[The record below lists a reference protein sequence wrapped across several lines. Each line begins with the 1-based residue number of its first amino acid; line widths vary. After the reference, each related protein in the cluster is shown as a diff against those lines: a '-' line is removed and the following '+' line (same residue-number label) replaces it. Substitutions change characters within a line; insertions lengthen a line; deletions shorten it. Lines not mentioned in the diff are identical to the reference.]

1 MYDNVCRT
9 LASLFSRDIA
19 TWLMGEPTTLT
30 ELEPTELLLDP
41 IRVDSFIFLQSED
54 LILHIEFQTDPK
66 EDIPF
71 RMADYR
77 LRIYRW
83 LPRKRVYQVVIY
95 LRKNQS
101 AAVKINTFELLEL
114 QHRYNVVRLWEVPSE
129 TFLDVSG
136 LLPFAVLSQTDNP
149 EKVLQQVARQ
159 IEKISDN
166 IERNN
171 IAAST
176 GIIAGLVLNQS
187 IIKRLLKEEIMKESV
202 IYQEILA
209 KGITEGEIL
218 GFKKGEANLILKQ
231 INRRV
236 GNISTDWINKIQE
249 LSLEQLEDLGEALLD
264 FTSQS
269 DLINWFNYL
278 EENKKNIR

>member
-41 IRVDSFIFLQSED
+41 IRVDSLIFLQSED

-149 EKVLQQVARQ
+149 AKVLQQVARQ

>member
-66 EDIPF
+66 EDIPC

-218 GFKKGEANLILKQ
+218 GLKKAKPI
-231 INRRV
+231 
-236 GNISTDWINKIQE
+236 
-249 LSLEQLEDLGEALLD
+249 
-264 FTSQS
+264 
-269 DLINWFNYL
+269 
-278 EENKKNIR
+278 

>member
-19 TWLMGEPTTLT
+19 TWLIGEPITLT

-41 IRVDSFIFLQSED
+41 IRVDSLIFLQSED

-77 LRIYRW
+77 LRIYRRF
-83 LPRKRVYQVVIY
+83 PRKRVYQVVIY

-149 EKVLQQVARQ
+149 AKILQQVARQ

-236 GNISTDWINKIQE
+236 GNISTDWVNKIQE

>member
-1 MYDNVCRT
+1 
-9 LASLFSRDIA
+9 
-19 TWLMGEPTTLT
+19 
-30 ELEPTELLLDP
+30 
-41 IRVDSFIFLQSED
+41 
-54 LILHIEFQTDPK
+54 
-66 EDIPF
+66 
-71 RMADYR
+71 
-77 LRIYRW
+77 
-83 LPRKRVYQVVIY
+83 
-95 LRKNQS
+95 
-101 AAVKINTFELLEL
+101 
-114 QHRYNVVRLWEVPSE
+114 
-129 TFLDVSG
+129 
-136 LLPFAVLSQTDNP
+136 VLSQTDNP

-166 IERNN
+166 IESNN

-236 GNISTDWINKIQE
+236 GNISTDWVNKIQE

-278 EENKKNIR
+278 EENKKILDCIFQD

>member
-1 MYDNVCRT
+1 M
-9 LASLFSRDIA
+9 
-19 TWLMGEPTTLT
+19 
-30 ELEPTELLLDP
+30 
-41 IRVDSFIFLQSED
+41 
-54 LILHIEFQTDPK
+54 
-66 EDIPF
+66 
-71 RMADYR
+71 
-77 LRIYRW
+77 
-83 LPRKRVYQVVIY
+83 
-95 LRKNQS
+95 
-101 AAVKINTFELLEL
+101 
-114 QHRYNVVRLWEVPSE
+114 
-129 TFLDVSG
+129 
-136 LLPFAVLSQTDNP
+136 LSQTDNP

-166 IERNN
+166 IESNN

-236 GNISTDWINKIQE
+236 GNISTDWVNKIQE

-278 EENKKNIR
+278 EENKKILDCIFQD

>member
-1 MYDNVCRT
+1 MYDNVCRI

-19 TWLMGEPTTLT
+19 TWLIGEPIALT

-41 IRVDSFIFLQSED
+41 IRVDSLIFLQSED

-77 LRIYRW
+77 LRIYRRV
-83 LPRKRVYQVVIY
+83 PRKRVYQVVIY

-149 EKVLQQVARQ
+149 AKVLQQVARQ

>member
-41 IRVDSFIFLQSED
+41 IRVDSLIFLQSED

-77 LRIYRW
+77 LSIYLRF
-83 LPRKRVYQVVIY
+83 PQKRVYQVVIY

-149 EKVLQQVARQ
+149 AKVLQQVARQ

>member
-1 MYDNVCRT
+1 MYDNVCRI

-19 TWLMGEPTTLT
+19 TWLIGEPITLT

-41 IRVDSFIFLQSED
+41 IRVDSLIFLQSED

-71 RMADYR
+71 SMADYR
-77 LRIYRW
+77 LRIYRQF
-83 LPRKRVYQVVIY
+83 PRKRVYQVVIY

-149 EKVLQQVARQ
+149 AKILQQVARQ

-236 GNISTDWINKIQE
+236 GNISTDWVNKIQE

>member
-19 TWLMGEPTTLT
+19 TWLMGEPIALT

-41 IRVDSFIFLQSED
+41 IRVDSLIFLQSED

-77 LRIYRW
+77 LRIYRRV
-83 LPRKRVYQVVIY
+83 PRKRVYQVVIY

-149 EKVLQQVARQ
+149 AKILQQVARQ

-236 GNISTDWINKIQE
+236 GNISTDWVNKIQE

>member
-1 MYDNVCRT
+1 
-9 LASLFSRDIA
+9 
-19 TWLMGEPTTLT
+19 
-30 ELEPTELLLDP
+30 
-41 IRVDSFIFLQSED
+41 
-54 LILHIEFQTDPK
+54 
-66 EDIPF
+66 
-71 RMADYR
+71 
-77 LRIYRW
+77 
-83 LPRKRVYQVVIY
+83 
-95 LRKNQS
+95 
-101 AAVKINTFELLEL
+101 
-114 QHRYNVVRLWEVPSE
+114 
-129 TFLDVSG
+129 
-136 LLPFAVLSQTDNP
+136 VLSQTDNP
-149 EKVLQQVARQ
+149 AKVLQQVARQ

-166 IERNN
+166 IESNN

-236 GNISTDWINKIQE
+236 GNISTDWVNKIQE

-278 EENKKNIR
+278 GSSLLFMLNQHTRCQDNILLTQKFRKFLKP

>member
-1 MYDNVCRT
+1 M
-9 LASLFSRDIA
+9 
-19 TWLMGEPTTLT
+19 
-30 ELEPTELLLDP
+30 
-41 IRVDSFIFLQSED
+41 
-54 LILHIEFQTDPK
+54 
-66 EDIPF
+66 
-71 RMADYR
+71 
-77 LRIYRW
+77 
-83 LPRKRVYQVVIY
+83 
-95 LRKNQS
+95 
-101 AAVKINTFELLEL
+101 
-114 QHRYNVVRLWEVPSE
+114 
-129 TFLDVSG
+129 
-136 LLPFAVLSQTDNP
+136 LSQTDNP

-166 IERNN
+166 IESNN

-236 GNISTDWINKIQE
+236 GNISTDWVNKIQE

>member
-1 MYDNVCRT
+1 MYDNVCRI

-19 TWLMGEPTTLT
+19 TWLIGEPITLT

-41 IRVDSFIFLQSED
+41 IRVDSLIFLQSED

-77 LRIYRW
+77 LRIYRRF
-83 LPRKRVYQVVIY
+83 PRKRVYQVVIY

-101 AAVKINTFELLEL
+101 AAVKINNFELLEL

-149 EKVLQQVARQ
+149 AKILQQVARQ

-236 GNISTDWINKIQE
+236 GNISTDWVNKIQE

>member
-19 TWLMGEPTTLT
+19 TWLMGEPIALT

-41 IRVDSFIFLQSED
+41 IRVDSLIFLQSED

-77 LRIYRW
+77 LRIYRRF
-83 LPRKRVYQVVIY
+83 PRKRVYQVVIY

-149 EKVLQQVARQ
+149 AKILQQVARQ

-236 GNISTDWINKIQE
+236 GNISTDWVNKIQE

>member
-1 MYDNVCRT
+1 MYDNVCQT

-19 TWLMGEPTTLT
+19 TWLIGEPIALT

-41 IRVDSFIFLQSED
+41 IRVDSLIFLQSED

-77 LRIYRW
+77 LRIYRRF
-83 LPRKRVYQVVIY
+83 PRKRVYQVVIY

-149 EKVLQQVARQ
+149 AKVLQQVARQ